1 MKRVARHVVARAAA
15 DAGCPVWEWGR
26 DFSWEDA
33 RRGRIDI
40 HLPGFSVAGVRI
52 GMAGAFQRDN
62 AAVACAAAWR
72 SASGRGTGAAEF
84 AAAAREGL
92 ADARWPGRLS
102 PLPGARNSRVWVD
115 GAHNPEAGIALS
127 RELAAMKASGRVNK
141 VVAVWSML
149 GDKDAPGFLRTLAGP
164 VDMWVAYELE
174 HERAAPLSRLLAA
187 CKRSGAPVRPADG
200 FDGAWKAARAEAGKD
215 GIVIV
220 CGSLV
225 AVGDAYRIRVGEV
238 P

>member
-1 MKRVARHVVARAAA
+1 MKPAPRRVVAQAAA

-26 DFSWEDA
+26 DFSWVDDG
-33 RRGRIDI
+33 RGRIDI
-40 HLPGFSVAGVRI
+40 RLPGLTVAGVRI

-72 SASGRGTGAAEF
+72 SASGRGAGAVEF
-84 AAAAREGL
+84 AAAAREAL

-102 PLPGARNSRVWVD
+102 PLPGARNARVWVD
-115 GAHNPEAGIALS
+115 GAHNPEAAIVLA
-127 RELAAMKASGRVNK
+127 RELAAMKASGHAKK
-141 VVAVWSML
+141 VVALWSML
-149 GDKDAPGFLRTLAGP
+149 GDKDAPGFLRALAGA
-164 VDMWVAYELE
+164 VDLWVAYDPE
-174 HERAAPLSRLLAA
+174 HERAAPLAGLLAA
-187 CKRSGAPVRPADG
+187 CRRSGAPARPADG
-200 FDGAWKAARAEAGKD
+200 FDAGWKAARAEAGKG

-225 AVGDAYRIRVGEV
+225 AVGDAYRKRAGGV